1 MSTSPSHAFHHAP
14 MDRCPFMPVFG
25 PPAVMFDRG
34 RGTELWDSDGKRYLD
49 FLTGLAVVSVGHANP
64 TVAEAIADQAEQLLH
79 VSNLFANPV
88 ATEAAVKIDGLLR
101 DATGHDGQVFFT
113 NSGAES
119 NECAIKL
126 ARKFGGRGRHTV
138 VSALASFHGRTLATL
153 AATGQPTKHEPFQ
166 PMPEGF
172 RHVPFGDVDALRAA
186 VDGSVA
192 AVLLEPIQ
200 GEGGVHPA
208 PPELLRAAREICD
221 EAGALLIV
229 DEVQTGFGRTG
240 RWFGFEHADVAPDVV
255 TLAKAM
261 GNGMPVGAC
270 WARADV
276 AAAFEPGDHGSTY
289 SGTAIACSAVN
300 ATIDELQRIDAPRR
314 AREQGAKLVAAL
326 VELDGV
332 TGVRGDGLMLGVEL
346 AEGLDAKRAYVD
358 LLEAGLIVNAV
369 DPTTI
374 RLLPPLTVS
383 DDELDEA
390 VEMIADA
397 LGDQLAD
404 RDEAGGDEA
413 GGGEAGGGEGAP

>member
-1 MSTSPSHAFHHAP
+1 MSTSPSHSFHHAP
-14 MDRCPFMPVFG
+14 MDHCPFMPVFG
-25 PPAVMFDRG
+25 PPPIMFDRG
-34 RGTELWDSDGKRYLD
+34 VGTELWDSDGKRYLD
-49 FLTGLAVVSVGHANP
+49 FLTGLAVVSVGHSNP
-64 TVAEAIADQAEQLLH
+64 TVAEAIADQAEQLMH
-79 VSNLFANPV
+79 VSNFFANPV
-88 ATEAAVKIDGLLR
+88 ATEAAVKINGLLR
-101 DATGHDGQVFFT
+101 DATGHAGQVFFT

-119 NECAIKL
+119 NECALKL
-126 ARKFGGRGRHTV
+126 ARKHGGRGRHTV

-172 RHVPFGDVDALRAA
+172 RHVPYGDIDEMRSA

-192 AVLLEPIQ
+192 AVIIEAIQ

-208 PPELLRAAREICD
+208 GVEHLRAVRELCD
-221 EAGALLIV
+221 DVGALLIL

-240 RWFGFEHADVAPDVV
+240 RWFGFEHADIAPDVV
-255 TLAKAM
+255 TMAKAM

-289 SGTAIACSAVN
+289 SGTAIACAAVN
-300 ATIDELQRIDAPRR
+300 ATIDEMQRIDAPRR
-314 AREQGAKLVAAL
+314 ATEQGARLVRAL
-326 VELDGV
+326 EGVAGV
-332 TGVRGDGLMLGVEL
+332 TGVRGSGLMLGVEL
-346 AEGLDAKRAYVD
+346 ADGLDAKRAYLD
-358 LLEAGLIVNAV
+358 LLDAGLVVNAI

-383 DDELDEA
+383 DDEIDEA

-397 LGDQLAD
+397 LADQREDLAS
-404 RDEAGGDEA
+404 
-413 GGGEAGGGEGAP
+413 